1 MNVKKMLN
9 KRVLVSRI
17 KQSESKSLLVVPES
31 AKKPTSKGLV
41 LCSASDQIA
50 SGDVVLFHPMGGQE
64 LEDGNVVLE
73 EDDILMVLDG

>member
-1 MNVKKMLN
+1 MKMLN

-17 KQSESKSLLVVPES
+17 AQPKKESLLVMPES
-31 AKKPTSKGLV
+31 AQKPTNRGRV
-41 LCSASDQIA
+41 LASASPQVF
-50 SGDVVLFHPMGGQE
+50 SGDIVLFHPMGGQE